1 MTVAGGGCKDGGGQ
15 RETVVGGVR
24 DVREGRGTSI
34 DGGGSEVGGDSDGD
48 LGAGGGRR
56 TWWR

>member
-1 MTVAGGGCKDGGGQ
+1 MEVAKIGEG
-15 RETVVGGVR
+15 RETMVGGVR

-34 DGGGSEVGGDSDGD
+34 DGGGSEVGADSDRD